1 VSSAYILKSDIRV
14 FFPSGGGTAR
24 SLFNEPGHLG
34 SSTRFHKLVASTVS
48 RLAYHR
54 DSGRTNSHLSQF
66 ASGLAKLACF
76 VTTATGKED
85 SMSLFKT

>member
-1 VSSAYILKSDIRV
+1 VSSAYVLKSDIGV

-24 SLFNEPGHLG
+24 SLFNEPEHLG

-48 RLAYHR
+48 RLAYHS
-54 DSGRTNSHLSQF
+54 DSGILNSHLSQF
-66 ASGLAKLACF
+66 ASGVAKLVCF
-76 VTTATGKED
+76 VTTTTGKED